1 MLFVILLIQP
11 DFCSPWVTAVTG
23 FHSII
28 IHRMQSRLPPCSL
41 NLPGKT
47 YLLWERLEAPLT
59 DETLRKRKDGKRQ
72 LVAEVKEEGEVV
84 VVVVVGVAGVGEEEE
99 ERARPKRYVRNHM

>member
-1 MLFVILLIQP
+1 
-11 DFCSPWVTAVTG
+11 
-23 FHSII
+23 
-28 IHRMQSRLPPCSL
+28 MQSRLPPFSL

-47 YLLWERLEAPLT
+47 YLLWEQLEAPLT

-84 VVVVVGVAGVGEEEE
+84 VVVVGVVGVGEEEE
-99 ERARPKRYVRNHM
+99 ERARPKRFVRNHTWFGTSTKECQCVGFFHSVPMS

>member
-1 MLFVILLIQP
+1 
-11 DFCSPWVTAVTG
+11 
-23 FHSII
+23 
-28 IHRMQSRLPPCSL
+28 MQSRLPPCSL

-84 VVVVVGVAGVGEEEE
+84 VVVAGVAGVGEEEE
-99 ERARPKRYVRNHM
+99 ERARLKRYVRDYM